1 MARYTSSNTTLTTPP
16 PIVGM
21 EVSARWKRT
30 WKGEV
35 VMTIVMPESVI
46 DTELY
51 VKTPREHI
59 GIQMDPWMSCSWKRT
74 WSSSHPPP
82 IPRPRKR

>member
-1 MARYTSSNTTLTTPP
+1 
-16 PIVGM
+16 M

-35 VMTIVMPESVI
+35 VMTIVVPESVI

-51 VKTPREHI
+51 VKTPKGAH
-59 GIQMDPWMSCSWKRT
+59 W
-74 WSSSHPPP
+74 HPDGPLDVMFLEKDMELLP
-82 IPRPRKR
+82 SPQHPDQGKDEEVQTAEGW